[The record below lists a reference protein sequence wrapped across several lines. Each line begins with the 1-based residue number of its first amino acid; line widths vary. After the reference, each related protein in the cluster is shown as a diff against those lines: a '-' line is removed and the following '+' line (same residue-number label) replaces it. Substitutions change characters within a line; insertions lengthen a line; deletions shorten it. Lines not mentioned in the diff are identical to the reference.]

1 MDKEKIVEEFG
12 YLIAEARA
20 VFKKEPLTEDD
31 IIDAYNM
38 CEEQLDLLYRLIY
51 GISKEESEKQGDA
64 AIKRLQDQNN

>member
-51 GISKEESEKQGDA
+51 GISKEESEKQGDE